1 MLLFAVTSC
10 ALRGSDRDL
19 ADGLSEP
26 AEDVLLD
33 FCCCLQLQPVNSML
47 LFAVTARKLYV
58 AVCCY
63 SL

>member
-1 MLLFAVTSC
+1 MLLFAVTTC

-26 AEDVLLD
+26 TEYVLLD

>member
-1 MLLFAVTSC
+1 MLLFAVTTC

-33 FCCCLQLQPVNSML
+33 FCCCLQLQPVNY
-47 LFAVTARKLYV
+47 TARKLYV